1 VNVNHRRFIV
11 KRKLLIAVAI
21 LLALNS
27 CASTV
32 KELRAISYNAT
43 NIEVRRT
50 LEDIQYRA
58 QQASFRGEN
67 SVMARYVLNKEEALA
82 VKKKIR
88 DIDWR
93 FRVNMEYT
101 DHFTTYYITW
111 RK

>member
-1 VNVNHRRFIV
+1 V

-32 KELRAISYNAT
+32 KELRAISYNS
-43 NIEVRRT
+43 NVEVRRAI
-50 LEDIQYRA
+50 EDIQYRA
-58 QQASFRGEN
+58 RKAAFRGEN
-67 SVMARYVLNKEEALA
+67 SIMARFVINKEEALA
-82 VKKKIR
+82 IKKKLR

-93 FRVNMEYT
+93 FRVEMKYT
-101 DHFTTYYITW
+101 DYFTTYYITW

>member
-1 VNVNHRRFIV
+1 M

-32 KELRAISYNAT
+32 KELRAISYNT
-43 NIEVRRT
+43 SNVEVRRAI
-50 LEDIQYRA
+50 EDILYRA

-67 SVMARYVLNKEEALA
+67 LIMVRFVINKEEALA
-82 VKKKIR
+82 IKKRLK

-93 FRVNMEYT
+93 FRIKMDYT
-101 DHFTTYYITW
+101 QDFTTYTITW